1 MCKLQSTLLAIYTH
15 YLQGTININ
24 LGSSIPTKF
33 IDIDNKI
40 GIQTKPKY
48 QITSDLSLH

>member
-15 YLQGTININ
+15 YLQVIINISLSN
-24 LGSSIPTKF
+24 SIPSKF
-33 IDIDNKI
+33 INIDNKI

-48 QITSDLSLH
+48 QATSNLSLH